1 MCIAVLFTIAR
12 IWKQPKCPSVHEW
25 IKMSHTMGYYLHIK
39 NEILPFTTPW
49 IDLSG
54 IMTREISQKEKAKYH
69 MISLTCGILNDKV
82 RQRTDWWLQRRGEGE
97 WVEGVKRY

>member
-1 MCIAVLFTIAR
+1 
-12 IWKQPKCPSVHEW
+12 
-25 IKMSHTMGYYLHIK
+25 MGYYLHIK